1 MMIDVRMNHD
11 ELRTILF
18 ALALDHET
26 LVDHLEAEPDDE
38 KAKKD
43 LVLVE
48 QAAAKIHEAV
58 TTLGV

>member
-1 MMIDVRMNHD
+1 MINVKMNHD

-26 LVDHLEAEPDDE
+26 LVEQLESDPDDE
-38 KAKKD
+38 KTKED
-43 LVLVE
+43 LGLVE

-58 TTLGV
+58 VALGI